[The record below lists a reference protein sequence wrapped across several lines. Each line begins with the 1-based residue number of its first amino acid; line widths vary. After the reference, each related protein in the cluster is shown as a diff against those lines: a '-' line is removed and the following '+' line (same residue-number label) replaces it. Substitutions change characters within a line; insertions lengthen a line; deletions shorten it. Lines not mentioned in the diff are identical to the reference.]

1 MAKPKAVKEEEA
13 LVVQQPVAVMPVV
26 SGAEF
31 AESFK
36 AYKALQ
42 KSIDASMPEEIML
55 IQGKPYRKKGYWKAL
70 RASFNLSVDCI
81 HDERVEVTLDDG
93 SLDWGWNIRYR
104 ATAPSGAFMD
114 GDGSCFKSE
123 KAGGRLR
130 ATEHNVRA
138 HAHTRAQNRAISG
151 LVGFGEVS
159 ADEMPFDDAPAKP
172 QRRKPSPVIVDEQ
185 PPPPTD
191 NDAPSST
198 ETNVI
203 VEDGDKLYVR
213 EVFQKTGN
221 SNGRDWTLYAVS
233 FSDDSKASTFAHE
246 IGDLAEHAQQSDL
259 PVFVTMEPSKKNPD
273 YLNIVELTLDGSE

>member
-1 MAKPKAVKEEEA
+1 MAKAKTKPEEEG

-31 AESFK
+31 AASFK
-36 AYKALQ
+36 EYKLLQ
-42 KSIDASMPEEIML
+42 KSIDESMPEEIML

-70 RASFNLSVDCI
+70 RAAFNLSVDCV

-93 SLDWGWNIRYR
+93 SVDWGWNIRYR
-104 ATAPSGAFMD
+104 ATASSGAFMD

-123 KAGGRLR
+123 KTGGRLR

-159 ADEMPFDDAPAKP
+159 ADEMPFEEVSIKKIKP
-172 QRRKPSPVIVDEQ
+172 RTEVVIDE

-191 NDAPSST
+191 SDAPSSNDT
-198 ETNVI
+198 DVI
-203 VEDGDKLYVR
+203 KSDNDKLYVR
-213 EVFQKTGN
+213 EVFTKTGN
-221 SNGRDWTLYAVS
+221 SNGRDWTLYAVT
-233 FSDDSKASTFAHE
+233 FSDDTKASTFDHP
-246 IGDLAEHAQQSDL
+246 IGDLAEHAQSSEL
-259 PVFVTMEPSKKNPD
+259 PVFVTMEPSKKNPE

>member
-13 LVVQQPVAVMPVV
+13 LVVQPPVAVMPVV
-26 SGAEF
+26 SGEEF
-31 AESFK
+31 AASFK

-93 SLDWGWNIRYR
+93 SVDWGWNIRYR
-104 ATAPSGAFMD
+104 ATASSGAFMD
-114 GDGSCFKSE
+114 GDGSCFASE
-123 KAGGRLR
+123 KTGGRLR

-159 ADEMPFDDAPAKP
+159 ADEMPF
-172 QRRKPSPVIVDEQ
+172 E
-185 PPPPTD
+185 
-191 NDAPSST
+191 
-198 ETNVI
+198 
-203 VEDGDKLYVR
+203 
-213 EVFQKTGN
+213 EV
-221 SNGRDWTLYAVS
+221 SILS
-233 FSDDSKASTFAHE
+233 LIH
-246 IGDLAEHAQQSDL
+246 I
-259 PVFVTMEPSKKNPD
+259 
-273 YLNIVELTLDGSE
+273 